1 MSIKES
7 GMHTEIWL
15 KRKAMCAV
23 GSRAGGAG
31 PPRSFGSQ
39 IIPSP
44 DLQGTGL
51 QDLVLNPPGFG
62 LVCGLPLLISPPF
75 LSFETEVF
83 ILCHILKVRDLGFI
97 CRDSP
102 LTACV
107 SEENLHFLLNSVG
120 IIKDNNIYLLMQVL
134 QCGCGGQ
141 RITRIVSSLFT
152 TWVPEIELT
161 SLVLTTSFS
170 TY

>member
-15 KRKAMCAV
+15 KRKAMYAV
-23 GSRAGGAG
+23 GSRAGGVG
-31 PPRSFGSQ
+31 PPRSFKSQ

-44 DLQGTGL
+44 DLQGTVL
-51 QDLVLNPPGFG
+51 QDLVLILLSLGL
-62 LVCGLPLLISPPF
+62 LVCGLPLLIIPPF

-120 IIKDNNIYLLMQVL
+120 IIKDDNIYLFMQVP
-134 QCGCGGQ
+134 QCGCGGR
-141 RITRIVSSLFT
+141 RITTIVSSLFT
-152 TWVPEIELT
+152 TWVPEIELP
-161 SLVLTTSFS
+161 SLVLTSFS